1 MRHLRCDLE
10 RTASNDIKN
19 ICHCQSKWGKNL
31 MWAFKIIYCAVMC
44 LHIIDKD
51 DNGKVI
57 DMEYMYIVHV
67 RTNMFVH
74 IFMSQT
80 LSC

>member
-1 MRHLRCDLE
+1 MRKKFNV
-10 RTASNDIKN
+10 S
-19 ICHCQSKWGKNL
+19 
-31 MWAFKIIYCAVMC
+31 FKIIYCAVMC

-57 DMEYMYIVHV
+57 DMEYMLL

-80 LSC
+80 LAC

>member
-1 MRHLRCDLE
+1 
-10 RTASNDIKN
+10 
-19 ICHCQSKWGKNL
+19 

-57 DMEYMYIVHV
+57 DMEYMYMYVQICCAHFYESDVIMLV
-67 RTNMFVH
+67 M
-74 IFMSQT
+74 
-80 LSC
+80 LKYSC

>member
-1 MRHLRCDLE
+1 MRLLRCDLE
-10 RTASNDIKN
+10 WTASNDLKN

-57 DMEYMYIVHV
+57 DMEYMYVQICLCTFLWV
-67 RTNMFVH
+67 RR
-74 IFMSQT
+74 
-80 LSC
+80 

>member
-19 ICHCQSKWGKNL
+19 ICRQSKWGKNL

-57 DMEYMYIVHV
+57 DME
-67 RTNMFVH
+67 
-74 IFMSQT
+74 
-80 LSC
+80 